1 MRSVET
7 VADQLF
13 FTTVYIEAV
22 VSGGVSTGTGF
33 VVNYQT
39 SAGYIPILVTNKHV
53 LGDFTEVTFRM
64 VASENG
70 APSQRATQIT
80 VSSIV
85 PGQTWV
91 GHPDSNVDIAVMP
104 FGEVMTAMA
113 NSGAA
118 PFFRAFGPENFLTQD
133 QADELDGIEQVLF
146 VGYPNGLFD
155 TASWMPIVRRG
166 QTATPIYN
174 DYRGQ
179 PSFLIDASVFPG
191 SSGSPVVIYD
201 RGMYVTRSGTTN
213 IGSRFY
219 LAGIVAAVHTREV
232 LGQIILTQG
241 TPAAAFNDMI
251 DLGIVY
257 KAGAIQ
263 EAVDIL
269 VQSRGIQLDSPPPAE
284 SLA

>member
-1 MRSVET
+1 MREVET
-7 VADQLF
+7 VADRLF

-33 VVNYQT
+33 VVNYHT
-39 SAGYIPILVTNKHV
+39 PDGYIPILVTNKHV
-53 LGDFTEVTFRM
+53 LGAFSEVTFRM

-80 VSSIV
+80 VFSVV
-85 PGQTWV
+85 PGQPWV

-113 NSGAA
+113 NNGAA
-118 PFFRAFGPENFLTQD
+118 PYFRAFVPENFLTQD
-133 QADELDGIEQVLF
+133 QAEGLDGIEQVLF

-174 DYRGQ
+174 NYRGQ

-201 RGMYVTRSGTTN
+201 RGMYVTRSGATT

-241 TPAAAFNDMI
+241 TPAAAFNDVI

-263 EAVDIL
+263 ETVDIL
-269 VQSRGIQLDSPPPAE
+269 VQSRGIQLESPPTVE
-284 SLA
+284 TLA

>member
-1 MRSVET
+1 MREVET

-13 FTTVYIEAV
+13 FTTVYVEASV
-22 VSGGVSTGTGF
+22 PGGVSTGTGF

-39 SAGYIPILVTNKHV
+39 PDGIMPILVTNKHV
-53 LGDFTEVTFRM
+53 LGDFSQVTFRM
-64 VASENG
+64 VAAENG
-70 APSQRATQIT
+70 GPCQRATQIS
-80 VSSIV
+80 VSEIV
-85 PGQTWV
+85 PGETWV
-91 GHPDSNVDIAVMP
+91 GHPDENVDVAVMP
-104 FGEVMTAMA
+104 FIGVLNAMA
-113 NSGAA
+113 SNGAA
-118 PFFRAFGPENFLTQD
+118 PFYRAFRPENFLTQA
-133 QADELDGIEQVLF
+133 QAEELDGIEQVLF

-174 DYRGQ
+174 DYRAQ

-201 RGMYVTRSGTTN
+201 RGMYVTRSGATT
-213 IGSRFY
+213 IGSRFF

-257 KAGAIQ
+257 KARAIQ
-263 EAVDIL
+263 ETVDIL
-269 VQSRGIQLDSPPPAE
+269 VSRAGVQPVAPPSAE

>member
-1 MRSVET
+1 MREVET

-22 VSGGVSTGTGF
+22 VSRGVSTGTGF

-39 SAGYIPILVTNKHV
+39 PGGYIPILITNKHV
-53 LGDFTEVTFRM
+53 LGDFSDVTFRM

-80 VSSIV
+80 VSGIV

-91 GHPDSNVDIAVMP
+91 GHPDSKVDIAVMP

-113 NSGAA
+113 NCGAA
-118 PFFRAFGPENFLTQD
+118 PYFRAFGPENFLTQD
-133 QADELDGIEQVLF
+133 QAEELDGIEQVLF

-201 RGMYVTRSGTTN
+201 RGMYVTRSGATT

-241 TPAAAFNDMI
+241 NPAAAFSDMI

-263 EAVDIL
+263 ETVDIL
-269 VQSRGIQLDSPPPAE
+269 LQDRGIQLESPPTAA